1 MQKLA
6 TAIALTIWSILL
18 VTADAAVLAN
28 GGQVRV
34 ANYPV
39 GPYEVTVFTS
49 PVPLTTGLVD
59 VSVLLQRRE
68 TREIVDGATITLTVI
83 APDGTTQRYPVTREQ
98 ATNRL
103 YYAAEFTIAEPGIYQ
118 FQLEVRGPE
127 AAGALAFEATVERA
141 SSPFWRSWWFWGVI
155 GLAAVIVLWW
165 LFGSDKGSVR
175 RNPAPSSQASRRR

>member
-6 TAIALTIWSILL
+6 RAIAHTIGIILL
-18 VTADAAVLAN
+18 TTVNAPVFAN

-34 ANYPV
+34 ANYPI

-68 TREIVDGATITLTVI
+68 TKEIVDGATITLTVV
-83 APDGTTQRYPVTREQ
+83 APDGGTQQYPVTREQ

-103 YYAAEFTIAEPGIYQ
+103 YYAAEFTIAEPGVYQ
-118 FQLEVRGPE
+118 FHLEVRGPD
-127 AAGALAFEATVERA
+127 AAGTLAFEATVERA
-141 SSPFWRSWWFWGVI
+141 SSAFWRSWWFWGVI

-165 LFGSDKGSVR
+165 LFGSGKEPAR
-175 RNPAPSSQASRRR
+175 RNAVSSSRASRRR